1 MVDVW
6 ETCVKM
12 STISCHAM
20 IGFECTIGVWVDW
33 EIWGGCVMRETM
45 YGLCYLKG
53 SFYDTF

>member
-33 EIWGGCVMRETM
+33 EIWGGVCYEGNHVWVMLFE
-45 YGLCYLKG
+45 GKLL
-53 SFYDTF
+53 